1 MNTITMFSG
10 FVGPYWMGVMKDA
23 TGSYQ
28 AGLRGLAL
36 PAIGAAAVMFVL
48 TQNLKKRVSI
58 PLMKANEI
66 AT

>member
-1 MNTITMFSG
+1 
-10 FVGPYWMGVMKDA
+10 
-23 TGSYQ
+23 
-28 AGLRGLAL
+28 LAL